1 MKKETKLGLF
11 AFLVLAI
18 TIWGYYYL
26 KGRNLLAR
34 KQVFYVEYTDIGEL
48 MISSPV
54 KISGYQVGTVSAI
67 ELDEKDLQTVKVSL
81 IVDSGIRI
89 PSETK
94 AMIEPAGI
102 MGGAVIVLRFD
113 RPCQGDDCAT
123 NGATLEGGVAS
134 LMSKM
139 LDEDQLSSYM
149 ERLRNE
155 LSGVMD
161 TLDVLS
167 QDPNASGL
175 VAGSLY
181 DTRQILD
188 NTRVTT
194 AELAVLVQ
202 RVGTQL
208 TRVMDD
214 LQTVT
219 GGLKN
224 SNQDIGGILENTNA
238 ITGQVKDADLGAT
251 ISASRETMARIDTSV
266 AELAKVTAELQVVLE
281 KINKGEGTVG
291 KLVQDPAM
299 YENLLRTS
307 KNVELLLQD
316 VRLNPKRYINVS
328 VFGGKQ
334 KEYAMPEQDPAYQKD
349 H

>member
-26 KGRNLLAR
+26 KGRNLLAS
-34 KQVFYVEYTDIGEL
+34 KQVFYVEYADIGEL

-67 ELDEKDLQTVKVSL
+67 ELDETDLQTVRVSL

-89 PSETK
+89 PASAK

-113 RPCQGDDCAT
+113 RPCQGEDCADS
-123 NGATLEGGVAS
+123 GDVLQGGTAS

-149 ERLRNE
+149 EKLKAE
-155 LSGVMD
+155 LSTVMD
-161 TLDVLS
+161 TLDVMS
-167 QDPNASGL
+167 QDPNSRTL
-175 VAGSLY
+175 VGGSLY
-181 DTRQILD
+181 DTRQILE

-194 AELAVLVQ
+194 AELAVLVN
-202 RVGTQL
+202 RVGAQL

-219 GGLKN
+219 GGLRS
-224 SNQDIGGILENTNA
+224 SNKDIGGILGNTHA
-238 ITGQVKDADLGAT
+238 ITAQVKDADLGAT

-281 KINKGEGTVG
+281 RINKGEGTVG

-307 KNVELLLQD
+307 KNIELLLQD

-334 KEYAMPEQDPAYQKD
+334 KDYSLPEKDPAYPQGK
-349 H
+349 